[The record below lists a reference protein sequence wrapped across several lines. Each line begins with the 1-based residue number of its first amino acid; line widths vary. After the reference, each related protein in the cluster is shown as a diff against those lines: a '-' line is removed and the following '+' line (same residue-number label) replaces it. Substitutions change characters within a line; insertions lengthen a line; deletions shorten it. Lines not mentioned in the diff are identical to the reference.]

1 MKRQSRG
8 ERSAAILRK
17 MEKIAAGRVND
28 AVKLAF
34 LDRGELE
41 RIDGLDLSALTE
53 FKRSGNG
60 AVEVRLL
67 DRVAA
72 LEKILELLGDREEEK
87 TEAFFRA
94 LESGRR
100 DGEA

>member
-1 MKRQSRG
+1 MR
-8 ERSAAILRK
+8 ERSREERCAAIIKK
-17 MEKIAAGRVND
+17 MEKI
-28 AVKLAF
+28 
-34 LDRGELE
+34 DR
-41 RIDGLDLSALTE
+41 LDLAALTE

-60 AVEVRLL
+60 AVEIRLL

-94 LESGRR
+94 LEGAGNGMR
-100 DGEA
+100 DGVEA